1 MSVTADIIISIRT
14 NKRGLTGLQ
23 LRKDAGIFIT

>member
-14 NKRGLTGLQ
+14 NKRGLTGPH
-23 LRKDAGIFIT
+23 LRIDAGNFIT